1 MKISKEQYN
10 KLPKHLQEYF
20 VDIANKHICV
30 KPISLYNYLIEMFSK
45 EGDIIL
51 DPFCGSGVT
60 PIACV
65 LTNRKYIGIDISEE
79 YCKIAEARVEY
90 WKQQKSGVK
99 SASASISNVSASTGK
114 NEVKEKQ
121 DIQGNLF

>member
-1 MKISKEQYN
+1 MKYMKISKEQYN

-20 VDIANKHICV
+20 VDVANKHICV
-30 KPISLYNYLIEMFSK
+30 KPIALYNYLITLFSK

-65 LTNRKYIGIDISEE
+65 LTNRKYIGIEMEAE

-90 WKQQKSGVK
+90 WKQQKEGVK
-99 SASASISNVSASTGK
+99 SASASTN
-114 NEVKEKQ
+114 
-121 DIQGNLF
+121 NLFASISTSQESRQESLF

>member
-1 MKISKEQYN
+1 MKYMKISKEQYN

-20 VDIANKHICV
+20 FAVNNNHICC
-30 KPISLYNYLIEMFSK
+30 KPIALYNYLITLFSK

-65 LTNRKYIGIDISEE
+65 LTNRKYIGIEMSEE
-79 YCKIAEARVEY
+79 YHKIAEARVEY
-90 WKQQKSGVK
+90 WKKQKEGVK
-99 SASASISNVSASTGK
+99 IPYASKKNVSASK
-114 NEVKEKQ
+114 NIDTKQ
-121 DIQGNLF
+121 EILI